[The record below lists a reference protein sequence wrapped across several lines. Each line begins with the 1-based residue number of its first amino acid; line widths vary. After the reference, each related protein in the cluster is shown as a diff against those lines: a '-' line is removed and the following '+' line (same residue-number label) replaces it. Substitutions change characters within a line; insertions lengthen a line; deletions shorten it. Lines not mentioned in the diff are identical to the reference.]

1 MGFYHCVLETRNQVF
16 IVEKRFRENS
26 IPCELKHISYS
37 LTKDLCNLTVKFDDR
52 YYDKAIEILKKLN
65 FPGYKVIR

>member
-1 MGFYHCVLETRNQVF
+1 MGYCYCVLETRNQVF
-16 IVEKRFRENS
+16 IVERRFRERN

-52 YYDKAIEILKKLN
+52 YYNEALKILEKLN

>member
-1 MGFYHCVLETRNQVF
+1 M
-16 IVEKRFRENS
+16 VEKRFRENS